1 MCWLYTF
8 LSMFVSFTESNIS
21 VAHKT
26 IQPLKEKEKNT
37 KNNTN
42 WLGKIIFEWRAYS
55 FRSSFTLDVAT

>member
-1 MCWLYTF
+1 
-8 LSMFVSFTESNIS
+8 MFVSFTESNIS

-55 FRSSFTLDVAT
+55 FSS